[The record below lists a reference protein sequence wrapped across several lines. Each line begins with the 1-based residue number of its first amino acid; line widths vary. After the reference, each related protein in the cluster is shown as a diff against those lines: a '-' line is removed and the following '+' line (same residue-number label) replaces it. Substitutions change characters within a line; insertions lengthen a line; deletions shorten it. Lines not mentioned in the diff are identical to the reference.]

1 MRFRQPQKTW
11 HALFLS
17 AVMIS
22 FQWLITTSVVSI
34 CILAWPVGVGA
45 NTVILEDTIQGS
57 TTDTSQGGVFLGDG
71 WHVTGQYESI
81 YGHIPS
87 TPFDAVEWDFCGLN
101 PDESRPEFKTL
112 FIVDRMGIEPG
123 PKSSGNQGG
132 GDQSGADCGALGA
145 REAPLDPPLA
155 TWLDACPIRLN
166 DAQRDVIRTLLNG
179 GAG

>member
-22 FQWLITTSVVSI
+22 FQWLMTTSVVSI

-45 NTVILEDTIQGS
+45 NTVIFEDTIQGS
-57 TTDTSQGGVFLGDG
+57 TTGTSQGGAFLGDG
-71 WHVTGQYESI
+71 WHVTGQYDSI

-87 TPFDAVEWDFCGLN
+87 TPFDAVEWVFCGLN

-112 FIVDRMGIEPG
+112 FIVDRMGIEPITQALQEISRLLG
-123 PKSSGNQGG
+123 TFQPGCQRSLRESNPSFSG
-132 GDQSGADCGALGA
+132 DD
-145 REAPLDPPLA
+145 R
-155 TWLDACPIRLN
+155 I
-166 DAQRDVIRTLLNG
+166 
-179 GAG
+179 